1 MTTVAVACTIAAA
14 AACAPPRSR
23 GVECIAPANP
33 GGGWDLT
40 CRAAGRIMAELHLVP
55 GVVRVTNLPGA
66 GGAIAYAHA
75 VARRR
80 GDGNVLVA
88 ASPATTLRLA
98 QGQFGRFTEADVRWI
113 GAVAADHGIV
123 AVSPAAPWTS
133 LTALLDAWRR
143 NPARVV
149 AGGGSAVG
157 GQDHM
162 KLLVLARAAGIDPR
176 TIRYVPFDGG
186 GEALTTLL
194 GGFIQ
199 VFSGDA
205 SEVRG
210 HIEAGTLRVL
220 AVLAPERQGGV
231 LADVPTAIEQGID
244 ASWVA
249 WRGFYAPPGVA
260 DDVIA
265 RWALALN
272 AVAYS
277 PEWARLRTESGLAP
291 FTLAGP
297 VFEDFIRAEVAALR
311 TLSREL
317 GLIE

>member
-1 MTTVAVACTIAAA
+1 
-14 AACAPPRSR
+14 
-23 GVECIAPANP
+23 
-33 GGGWDLT
+33 
-40 CRAAGRIMAELHLVP
+40 MAELSLVP
-55 GVVRVTNLPGA
+55 GVMRVTNLPGA

-80 GDGNVLVA
+80 GDANVLIA

-98 QGQFGRFTEADVRWI
+98 QGQFGRFTEDSVRWV
-113 GAVAADHGIV
+113 GALAADYGII
-123 AVSPAAPWTS
+123 AVSPGSPWTS
-133 LTALLDAWRR
+133 LTALLAAWRSD
-143 NPARVV
+143 PARVV

-162 KLLVLARAAGIDPR
+162 KLLVLARAAGIDSR
-176 TIRYVPFDGG
+176 AIRYVPFDGG

-220 AVLAPERQGGV
+220 AVLAPERQDGL

-244 ASWVA
+244 ATWVA
-249 WRGFYAPPGVA
+249 WRGFYAPPGVS
-260 DDVIA
+260 DSEIA
-265 RWALALN
+265 RWALAIN

-277 PEWARLRTESGLAP
+277 DEWARLREATGLAP

-297 VFEDFIRAEVAALR
+297 LFEEYVRDEVAALR
-311 TLSREL
+311 TLSQQL

>member
-1 MTTVAVACTIAAA
+1 MIGRWRWTARPLTTVAVAATLAA

-40 CRAAGRIMAELHLVP
+40 CRATGRIMAELHLVP
-55 GVVRVTNLPGA
+55 GAVRVTNLPGA

-80 GDGNVLVA
+80 GDASVLIA

-98 QGQFGRFTEADVRWI
+98 QGQFGRFTEESVRWV
-113 GAVAADHGIV
+113 GAVAADYGIV
-123 AVSPAAPWTS
+123 AVSPDAPWSS

-143 NPARVV
+143 DPARVV

-162 KLLVLARAAGIDPR
+162 KLLVLARAAGIDPA

-199 VFSGDA
+199 VFAGDA

-210 HIEAGTLRVL
+210 HIEAGTLRHRR
-220 AVLAPERQGGV
+220 ARARSAGRCARGR
-231 LADVPTAIEQGID
+231 AD
-244 ASWVA
+244 
-249 WRGFYAPPGVA
+249 RH
-260 DDVIA
+260 
-265 RWALALN
+265 R
-272 AVAYS
+272 
-277 PEWARLRTESGLAP
+277 
-291 FTLAGP
+291 AG
-297 VFEDFIRAEVAALR
+297 R
-311 TLSREL
+311 
-317 GLIE
+317 